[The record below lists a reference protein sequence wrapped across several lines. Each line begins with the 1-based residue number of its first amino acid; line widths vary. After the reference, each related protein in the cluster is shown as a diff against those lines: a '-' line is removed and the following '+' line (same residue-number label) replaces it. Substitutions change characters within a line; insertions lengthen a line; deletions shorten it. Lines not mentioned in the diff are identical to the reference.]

1 MSYSNS
7 QFYILLACKYL
18 LKVSSKKTIKVKS
31 KKTRKYSSYEN
42 CSNVF
47 IVAFE
52 QVPNHWVD

>member
-52 QVPNHWVD
+52 QVPNH